1 MNHMNLKKS
10 IIIALAVTAAFS
22 SFGCGSSGKQGGS
35 GSSANVSTQ
44 QAKPIDEATI
54 KKLAKHL
61 TSPKI
66 EDRKDVFPIEKL
78 PATAFFKTSLKDG
91 SNSLV
96 NFNQPPKIDNLSVSD
111 IKQSGE
117 YASARASF
125 TGDNNQQFNEFW
137 IFRKLNGKWVFDAF
151 GIKTSKPLNV
161 SDYDGAQ
168 LEAAANI
175 GYTYKNEP
183 VIVFD
188 VRSKNATKYLAL
200 SQSVL
205 VTDSGEF
212 PLQNTETYNAD
223 PSVFW
228 EITSAQP
235 FRFIIPFKGAT
246 GKPKAIRFLSFNELD
261 SRGLPINPMTNDEMT
276 FTLSE

>member
-1 MNHMNLKKS
+1 MNLKKS

-54 KKLAKHL
+54 KKLAKQM

-66 EDRKDVFPIEKL
+66 EDRKDAFPIENH
-78 PATAFFKTSLKDG
+78 PAAAILKTPLKDD
-91 SNSLV
+91 SNSFM
-96 NFNQPPKIDNLSVSD
+96 NFISQPLKIDNLSVSD

-161 SDYDGAQ
+161 SGYDGAQ

-188 VRSKNATKYLAL
+188 VRSKNATNYLAL

-235 FRFIIPFKGAT
+235 FRFILPFKGAT

-261 SRGLPINPMTNDEMT
+261 SLGLPINPMTNDEMT

>member
-1 MNHMNLKKS
+1 MNLKKS
-10 IIIALAVTAAFS
+10 IIIALAVTAAFA
-22 SFGCGSSGKQGGS
+22 SFGCGDSGKQGGS

-161 SDYDGAQ
+161 SGYDGAQ

-261 SRGLPINPMTNDEMT
+261 SLGLPINPMTNDEMT

>member
-1 MNHMNLKKS
+1 MNLKKS
-10 IIIALAVTAAFS
+10 IAIGFAAMALFV

-35 GSSANVSTQ
+35 GSPANVSTQ
-44 QAKPIDEATI
+44 QEKPIDEATI
-54 KKLAKHL
+54 KKLAKQM

-66 EDRKDVFPIEKL
+66 EDRKDAFPIENH
-78 PATAFFKTSLKDG
+78 PAAAILKTPLKDD
-91 SNSLV
+91 SNSFM
-96 NFNQPPKIDNLSVSD
+96 NFISQPLKIDNLSVSD

-125 TGDNNQQFNEFW
+125 TGDNNQQINALW
-137 IFRKLNGKWVFDAF
+137 TFRKLNGKWVFYMSE
-151 GIKTSKPLNV
+151 IKTSKPLKI
-161 SDYDGAQ
+161 SGYDGAQ

-175 GYTYKNEP
+175 GYTYNNEP

-188 VRSKNATKYLAL
+188 VRSKDTINYLAL

-212 PLQNTETYNAD
+212 PIQNTATCSTD
-223 PSVFW
+223 PTVLW

-235 FRFIIPFKGAT
+235 FRFILPFKGAT

-261 SRGLPINPMTNDEMT
+261 SLGLPINPMTNDEMT